1 MAKHSLI
8 ESRQNPKFKQ
18 WLKFTTHPE
27 REDCPWL
34 AVEGWK
40 QVGELAERNRIELLF
55 YSDPSDSRLDG
66 LLARSREAAQL
77 APRLL
82 KSLSTVE
89 SPQGAIAFFGKPP
102 WTWKNVTPYIL
113 YLYKL
118 QDPGNL
124 GTLLRTARA
133 TGIFSLVAG
142 PGTVS
147 CFNAKVVRA
156 SAAALFSVPFL
167 EAIEMEEL
175 SRRGYKIWSA
185 QTREGIS
192 LFRARFKPPLAVL
205 IGSEGAGLDP
215 EVAEKADEK
224 VHIPMEG
231 ESESLNAAVAG
242 SLILYEIV
250 RQQKQ
255 YG

>member
-8 ESRQNPKFKQ
+8 ESRQNPQFKQ
-18 WLKFTTHPE
+18 WLKFTLHPE
-27 REDCPWL
+27 SEDCPWL
-34 AVEGWK
+34 PVEGWK
-40 QVGELAERNRIELLF
+40 QIEELAERHRVELLL
-55 YSDPSDSRLDG
+55 YSDPSDSRVDG
-66 LLARSREAAQL
+66 LLARSQETVQL
-77 APRLL
+77 PPRLL

-89 SPQGAIAFFGKPP
+89 SPQGAVAFFQKPS

-113 YLYKL
+113 YLYQL

-142 PGTVS
+142 PETVS
-147 CFNAKVVRA
+147 CFNSKVVRA

-167 EAIEMEEL
+167 QGIEMEEL
-175 SRRGYKIWSA
+175 SRHGYKLWAAVS
-185 QTREGIS
+185 REGVS
-192 LFRARFKPPLAVL
+192 LFQARFEPPLAVL

-215 EVAEKADEK
+215 EVVEKADEK
-224 VHIPMEG
+224 VHIPMHR

-242 SLILYEIV
+242 SLILYEIF
-250 RQQKQ
+250 RQQKR